1 MTNSGCKFWYDCF
14 PTADYC
20 AVTNLLPGEDEAV
33 RIMVASHCHSV
44 MKVMVQY
51 LMSDTLKVMTAL
63 ILVVFILVWP
73 IDIAVTLIIME
84 FCLQSYRY
92 VQCMTLTCTHAGS

>member
-20 AVTNLLPGEDEAV
+20 AVTNLLPGDDEAV
-33 RIMVASHCHSV
+33 RIMVASRCHL
-44 MKVMVQY
+44 VMVQH

-63 ILVVFILVWP
+63 ILVAFILVWP
-73 IDIAVTLIIME
+73 IDIAVTLIILE
-84 FCLQSYRY
+84 FSLQSYRY
-92 VQCMTLTCTHAGS
+92 VRCMTLTCTHVGS

>member
-1 MTNSGCKFWYDCF
+1 M
-14 PTADYC
+14 
-20 AVTNLLPGEDEAV
+20 
-33 RIMVASHCHSV
+33 RIMVASHFHSV

-73 IDIAVTLIIME
+73 IDIAVTLIILE
-84 FCLQSYRY
+84 FSLQSYRY
-92 VQCMTLTCTHAGS
+92 VQCMTLTCTHVGS